1 MTTYNFG
8 GTLVERDDPGFEAL
22 VAAAYRASPRPLCMC
37 RPKGVEMYVA
47 RVGEHYIVKR
57 MPDSGSAHQLSC
69 PSYESPFELSGMG
82 EVMGTAIQTNPA
94 DGTTSLK
101 FDFSMSRKGA
111 GARGPA
117 AGGQIA
123 DHVRT
128 DGAKLTLRGVLH
140 FMWSEAGFNKWFP
153 AMAGKRSWFVIR
165 KHLMAAAQD
174 KLVKNARLC
183 DLLYIPESFTVENK
197 DAIQRRRA
205 DLFNQAAKAD
215 GGTRQ
220 FMLLVAEVKEIGEAR
235 FGKKLIVKHVP
246 DCAFLLREDIAKR
259 LATRFAGELEM
270 WSAMSDVR
278 LIVLG
283 TFSISANGVPAIEAM
298 TLMLI
303 TEQWIPIESNAEK
316 SLVDRLVRERR
327 QFEKGLRYNLAP
339 GKVIASAI
347 LVDTPAPV
355 ALYVTPADA
364 PASYGAE
371 LDCLKRD
378 SGLASWTWDGSAG
391 AMPEL
396 PPLESL
402 DSLLKPPASQAR
414 GRPDTAG

>member
-8 GTLVERDDPGFEAL
+8 GALVERDDPDFDAT
-22 VAAAYRASPRPLCMC
+22 VASAYRVLPRPLCMC
-37 RPKGVEMYVA
+37 RPEGVEMYVA
-47 RVGEHYIVKR
+47 RVGERYIVKR

-82 EVMGTAIQTNPA
+82 DVMGTAIQTNPS

-101 FDFSMSRKGA
+101 LDFSMSRKGA

-128 DGAKLTLRGVLH
+128 DGARLTLRAVLH
-140 FMWSEAGFNKWFP
+140 FLWSEAGFNKWFP
-153 AMAGKRSWFVIR
+153 AMAGKRTWFVIR

-174 KLVKNARLC
+174 KLVKNSRLS
-183 DLLYIPESFTVENK
+183 DLLYVPESFTVENK
-197 DAIQRRRA
+197 DAIQRRRT
-205 DLFNQAAKAD
+205 DRFNHAAKAD
-215 GGTRQ
+215 GSARR
-220 FMLLVAEVKEIGEAR
+220 FMLLVAEVKEIGDAR
-235 FGKKLIVKHVP
+235 FGKKLVVRHVP

-270 WSAMSDVR
+270 WTAMNDLHLV
-278 LIVLG
+278 VLG
-283 TFSISANGVPAIEAM
+283 TFSVSANGVPAIEAM
-298 TLMLI
+298 TLMLA
-303 TEQWIPIESNAEK
+303 TEQWIPVENNAEK
-316 SLVDRLVRERR
+316 VLVDRLVKEGR

-339 GKVIASAI
+339 EKVIASAI

-355 ALYVTPADA
+355 ALYVTPSDA
-364 PASYGAE
+364 PANYSVE
-371 LDCLKRD
+371 LDWLKRD
-378 SGLASWTWDGSAG
+378 SGLVSWTWDSSAG
-391 AMPEL
+391 AMPGL
-396 PPLESL
+396 PPAASM
-402 DSLLKPPASQAR
+402 DGMLKPPARQAR